1 MQNQL
6 PFTVKLFPVELPEDF
21 PLTCFSYT
29 QRYKSYRD
37 LHSHTCAELGLCLEG
52 SGVFFIGNC
61 VYAFRKGDVSYVPAG
76 VPHIAQSADESP
88 SRWWFLSFDPAWFD
102 RGSEGSYCGVF
113 NDEDCTAVIRILR
126 RACERQQPDRETVRL
141 ALRLF
146 LRMAENGRGG
156 NEALPGTGES
166 LATASIL
173 PAIHFLSQH
182 YAQEVSVSRLAETC
196 SLSESHFRTLFRSA
210 TGDSPTVYL
219 ARVRMLAAAELLRGT
234 EYPVARIAED
244 TGYTSL
250 SSFNRQFKSMY
261 GMSPSEY
268 RRLEERQ

>member
-6 PFTVKLFPVELPEDF
+6 LFSVKVFPVELPEDF

-37 LHSHTCAELGLCLEG
+37 LHSHTCAEMGLCLEG
-52 SGVFFIGNC
+52 SGVFFIGNS
-61 VYAFRKGDVSYVPAG
+61 VYAFRKGDMSYVPAG
-76 VPHIAQSADESP
+76 LPHIAQSADDSP

-102 RGSEGSYCGVF
+102 MESARQYGGVF
-113 NDEDCTAVIRILR
+113 NDQDCTAVIKILR
-126 RACERQQPDRETVRL
+126 SVCARQPTDRETVAL
-141 ALRLF
+141 ALRLCM
-146 LRMAENGRGG
+146 RMVENRQGRD
-156 NEALPGTGES
+156 EALPGTGES
-166 LATASIL
+166 PVTASIL

-182 YAQEVSVSRLAETC
+182 YAQEVSVGRLAETC

-210 TGDSPTVYL
+210 TGDSPTAYL

-244 TGYTSL
+244 TGYISL

-268 RRLEERQ
+268 RRVEGEK